1 MYVLEKSARFLST
14 CGTIEASAS
23 AASVLDKKKVEEVDS
38 VHQIRKCFSHL
49 RLAQV
54 TGAKQR
60 TSSAR
65 IDLEKSDH
73 PHSASMKWSAGLSTC
88 SGGHEDSGDLQ
99 DRNNNNNNN
108 CKNNKNIT
116 MTSEDLLQPGH
127 VVKERWKVVRKIG
140 GGGFGEIYEGQD
152 LVTREQV
159 ALKLESAKQPKQVL
173 KMEVAVLKK
182 LQGREHVCRFI
193 GCGRNERFNYVVM
206 QLQAKNLAELRR
218 AQPRGAFSLSTALRL
233 GHQILRAIEAIHEV
247 GFLHRDIKPS
257 NFSMGRLPH
266 NCRKT
271 YMLDFGLARQYT
283 NANGEVRTPRAAAGF
298 RGTVRYASMN
308 AHKNKEMG
316 RHDDL
321 WSLFYMVVEF
331 VNGQLPWRKIKDK
344 EQVGLMKEKYD
355 HRLLI
360 KHLPSD
366 FKQFLEHI
374 QNLDYHDK
382 PDYAMLSGLFE
393 RCMKR
398 RGIKESDPFDWEKTP
413 TDNSLGTTTTTTHA
427 VITKPQ
433 HADSRLAYGG
443 GMTDNMLDDN
453 VLGSVD
459 NQENV
464 EAHHER
470 EHDPRRRRRRDTVLH
485 QPQPN
490 INQVETKERVLNDN
504 NVNANIIANNEKDTN
519 EVEMS
524 PKKRKVEEFNCE
536 KEGEGGVEKEKEGRL
551 ECSTDWDGDAVM
563 ASRQGHTTPRGAGG
577 DDNKNRKPLAVL
589 RLSSVDTAAD
599 DVDMNVEPASKRDDQ
614 YSVHDASYVS
624 FQEGGRLARMEP
636 TGGVSPGGSTP
647 PTEGEFHP
655 HARDHTPHRR
665 THHKRS
671 LSFARFHPVQRAK
684 YLGHRDLSIT
694 QFALA
699 DDDNV
704 SQPVTKGGGGGL
716 TLASQW
722 KSQFDDSEETDN
734 ELKADNLQSPEHK
747 QRITLVSPSSRGPD
761 DTTITPV
768 QDAGTTEKSR
778 RAGAELSRISEDDR
792 HRSSDHHTHTQ
803 VPDVTIIGGSVA
815 GSHGVEELRAM
826 TKASGGIEEVDD
838 CLPPEGQEGVVHVE
852 LGNQV
857 GLPRAWSNPQLS
869 SHIRPGLEP
878 PLVHTTTV
886 TDAVYEVDVARG
898 ICVKSSR
905 EGSPLTPERRQSM
918 PDIGVCENE
927 EGETDAVVG
936 GKIEFRVLD
945 KDKKLSHPTRQTT
958 IVASQIRVSRQEL
971 SAVVPAPP
979 AFNADSE
986 TTPPP
991 PPPPPPLPSMLDLPA
1006 GTTHKST
1013 SLQSSPLT
1021 HPEERSIYYD
1031 APPPDDSSHQ
1041 ASHRTK
1047 SSSPRKDQ
1055 DEDGH
1060 KSIESSEGT
1069 VKDKSDIRSSKK
1081 DDSRRRLGVVALPV
1095 VMEDHKDRD
1104 VESTRYE
1111 SVNNAPDTSRY
1122 ETAAHDQTVV
1132 QESSRYETVM
1142 GGPLPES
1149 SRYETV
1155 MGTRETEGRTRQDT
1169 ICEEEKSLLS
1179 ERRKSLEYLLEEKQ
1193 DGDDSRKISVINLND
1208 LSAAFQAS
1216 TMINRSRTV
1225 TPSVSPR
1232 GTPPHSESGGR
1243 RSRSSRHRRSCEDL
1257 LEEGSEESSKTNTP
1271 RPTDLLARSSL
1282 SPDRQRSNG
1291 VKKSPGSQDDS
1302 SQKSRIPVPMWARTA
1317 KEGEPEGGLITSSG
1331 GRSPRYSESDRA
1343 EAVRRISVAL
1353 AEKVASPGNEEDS
1366 VSTRSGVSEHRSAR
1380 ERGSV
1385 ASAVNDYQRSGSNE
1399 DHSEDLAD
1407 LTPAL
1412 RRRRQ
1417 GVDKYVTDEAQLN
1430 LRFQRRRTRPMS
1442 DVTPPPPTIL
1452 QSRNRQ
1458 SNRQR
1463 VSMIEAGTGG
1473 RYFDTGRGVPSYL
1486 LKPQHEDSSE
1496 SESSHPRKP
1505 RPPSSEPPSAAR
1517 DVAARSLPP
1526 SPRRAMMRIRR
1537 YRPLSAD
1544 SGENFRRQHPQRTVS
1559 PD

>member
-1 MYVLEKSARFLST
+1 
-14 CGTIEASAS
+14 
-23 AASVLDKKKVEEVDS
+23 
-38 VHQIRKCFSHL
+38 
-49 RLAQV
+49 
-54 TGAKQR
+54 
-60 TSSAR
+60 
-65 IDLEKSDH
+65 
-73 PHSASMKWSAGLSTC
+73 
-88 SGGHEDSGDLQ
+88 
-99 DRNNNNNNN
+99 
-108 CKNNKNIT
+108 

-127 VVKERWKVVRKIG
+127 VVKERWKVLRKIG

-266 NCRKT
+266 TCRKT

-298 RGTVRYASMN
+298 RGTVRYASLN

-433 HADSRLAYGG
+433 HADSRLVYGGG

-464 EAHHER
+464 EAPHDR

-490 INQVETKERVLNDN
+490 INQQQVETKERVLNDN
-504 NVNANIIANNEKDTN
+504 NVNANIIANTEKDTN

-524 PKKRKVEEFNCE
+524 PKKRKVEEFTCE
-536 KEGEGGVEKEKEGRL
+536 KEVEGGGEKEKEGRL

-614 YSVHDASYVS
+614 YSVQDASYVS
-624 FQEGGRLARMEP
+624 FQDGGRLARIEP
-636 TGGVSPGGSTP
+636 SAGGVSPGGSTP

-671 LSFARFHPVQRAK
+671 LGFARFHPVQRAK

-699 DDDNV
+699 DDDNM
-704 SQPVTKGGGGGL
+704 SQPATKGGGCGL

-747 QRITLVSPSSRGPD
+747 QRLT
-761 DTTITPV
+761 
-768 QDAGTTEKSR
+768 
-778 RAGAELSRISEDDR
+778 
-792 HRSSDHHTHTQ
+792 
-803 VPDVTIIGGSVA
+803 VPDVTMIGGSVA
-815 GSHGVEELRAM
+815 GSHGIDEFRVV
-826 TKASGGIEEVDD
+826 TKASGGLEESGPAVACLAMETTGVLQVD
-838 CLPPEGQEGVVHVE
+838 LGGQVTS
-852 LGNQV
+852 
-857 GLPRAWSNPQLS
+857 LPRAWSNPQLS

-886 TDAVYEVDVARG
+886 TDAVYELDVARG
-898 ICVKSSR
+898 ICVKTSR

-918 PDIGVCENE
+918 PDIGVCEPE
-927 EGETDAVVG
+927 EGVEDDAVVG

-945 KDKKLSHPTRQTT
+945 KDRKFSEPAGPTT
-958 IVASQIRVSRQEL
+958 IVTSQTRVSRQEL
-971 SAVVPAPP
+971 SSVVPAPA
-979 AFNADSE
+979 AFNVGAE
-986 TTPPP
+986 NPPLPPP
-991 PPPPPPLPSMLDLPA
+991 PSMLDLPP
-1006 GTTHKST
+1006 GTTNKSA
-1013 SLQSSPLT
+1013 SLQSSPIT
-1021 HPEERSIYYD
+1021 HPEERSVYYD
-1031 APPPDDSSHQ
+1031 APPPEDLSQQPGQKTHS
-1041 ASHRTK
+1041 K
-1047 SSSPRKDQ
+1047 SGSPRNEQED
-1055 DEDGH
+1055 DGH
-1060 KSIESSEGT
+1060 KNSET
-1069 VKDKSDIRSSKK
+1069 SDTPLKDKGEGRSGKK
-1081 DDSRRRLGVVALPV
+1081 DDTRRRLGVVALPV
-1095 VMEDHKDRD
+1095 VMEDNKDRD
-1104 VESTRYE
+1104 AESTRYE
-1111 SVNNAPDTSRY
+1111 SAAHPPDTSRY
-1122 ETAAHDQTVV
+1122 ESAVHDHTVV
-1132 QESSRYETVM
+1132 TTVQETSRYETVM
-1142 GGPLPES
+1142 GAPLPES

-1155 MGTRETEGRTRQDT
+1155 MGQRETEGRTRQDT
-1169 ICEEEKSLLS
+1169 ICDEEKSLLS
-1179 ERRKSLEYLLEEKQ
+1179 ERRKSLEFVLEEKIES
-1193 DGDDSRKISVINLND
+1193 DDARKISVINLHD
-1208 LSAAFQAS
+1208 LSAAFQVS

-1271 RPTDLLARSSL
+1271 RPTDLQPRSSL
-1282 SPDRQRSNG
+1282 SPDRQRGNG
-1291 VKKSPGSQDDS
+1291 SRRSPAAQDDS

-1317 KEGEPEGGLITSSG
+1317 KDGEPEGSLNTPSG
-1331 GRSPRYSESDRA
+1331 GRSPRYTEAERA
-1343 EAVRRISVAL
+1343 EAARRISVAL
-1353 AEKVASPGNEEDS
+1353 AEKVTSPGNEEDS
-1366 VSTRSGVSEHRSAR
+1366 LSTRSGVSEHRSGR

-1385 ASAVNDYQRSGSNE
+1385 ASCEYQHSASQE

-1417 GVDKYVTDEAQLN
+1417 GVDKYVTDETQLN

-1442 DVTPPPPTIL
+1442 DVNPPPPALL

-1458 SNRQR
+1458 SRQR

-1473 RYFDTGRGVPSYL
+1473 RYYDSGRGVPSYL

-1517 DVAARSLPP
+1517 DVAAR
-1526 SPRRAMMRIRR
+1526 IRR

-1544 SGENFRRQHPQRTVS
+1544 SSDNYRRQHHQRTVS

>member
-1 MYVLEKSARFLST
+1 
-14 CGTIEASAS
+14 
-23 AASVLDKKKVEEVDS
+23 
-38 VHQIRKCFSHL
+38 
-49 RLAQV
+49 
-54 TGAKQR
+54 
-60 TSSAR
+60 
-65 IDLEKSDH
+65 
-73 PHSASMKWSAGLSTC
+73 
-88 SGGHEDSGDLQ
+88 
-99 DRNNNNNNN
+99 
-108 CKNNKNIT
+108 
-116 MTSEDLLQPGH
+116 
-127 VVKERWKVVRKIG
+127 VRKIG

-374 QNLDYHDK
+374 QKLDYHDK

-413 TDNSLGTTTTTTHA
+413 TDNSLGTNTTTTHA

-433 HADSRLAYGG
+433 HADSRNLYGGGG

-464 EAHHER
+464 ELDR
-470 EHDPRRRRRRDTVLH
+470 DQHDPRRRRRRDTVLH
-485 QPQPN
+485 QQPQPN
-490 INQVETKERVLNDN
+490 SNQQQVETKERVLNDN

-524 PKKRKVEEFNCE
+524 PKKRKVEEFTCE
-536 KEGEGGVEKEKEGRL
+536 KEGEGVGEKEKEGRL

-563 ASRQGHTTPRGAGG
+563 ASRLGHTTPRGAGG

-599 DVDMNVEPASKRDDQ
+599 DVDMNVEPASKREDQ
-614 YSVHDASYVS
+614 YSVQDASYVS
-624 FQEGGRLARMEP
+624 FQDGGRLARMDGNM
-636 TGGVSPGGSTP
+636 GGVSPGGSTP
-647 PTEGEFHP
+647 PTEGDFHP

-665 THHKRS
+665 THHKS
-671 LSFARFHPVQRAK
+671 RFHPVQRAK

-704 SQPVTKGGGGGL
+704 SQPATKGGGCGL

-747 QRITLVSPSSRGPD
+747 QRLTLVSPSSRGPD
-761 DTTITPV
+761 DTTVTGV
-768 QDAGTTEKSR
+768 QEIGTVAATGDKSR

-803 VPDVTIIGGSVA
+803 VPDVTMVGGSVA
-815 GSHGVEELRAM
+815 ASHGVDELRMVNKAGGLDQRVATVACLAM
-826 TKASGGIEEVDD
+826 
-838 CLPPEGQEGVVHVE
+838 EGGVVQVE
-852 LGNQV
+852 V
-857 GLPRAWSNPQLS
+857 GGPASLPRAWSNPQLS

-878 PLVHTTTV
+878 PLVHTATV

-898 ICVKSSR
+898 ICIKTSR
-905 EGSPLTPERRQSM
+905 EDSPLTPERRQSM
-918 PDIGVCENE
+918 PDIGVCETE
-927 EGETDAVVG
+927 DAGEADAVVG

-945 KDKKLSHPTRQTT
+945 KDRKFSTPSGPTT
-958 IVASQIRVSRQEL
+958 IVASQTRVSLQEVPT
-971 SAVVPAPP
+971 VVPAPP
-979 AFNADSE
+979 AFHADDES
-986 TTPPP
+986 T
-991 PPPPPPLPSMLDLPA
+991 PPPPPPLPSIVDLPP
-1006 GTTHKST
+1006 GTTNKSA
-1013 SLQSSPLT
+1013 SIQSSPMT

-1031 APPPDDSSHQ
+1031 APPPEDTSQQATGQKVQSKNTIPRSERDDSYKTS
-1041 ASHRTK
+1041 
-1047 SSSPRKDQ
+1047 
-1055 DEDGH
+1055 DGDVP
-1060 KSIESSEGT
+1060 T
-1069 VKDKSDIRSSKK
+1069 KDKSDARSKK
-1081 DDSRRRLGVVALPV
+1081 EDSRRRLGVVALPV

-1104 VESTRYE
+1104 GESTRYE
-1111 SVNNAPDTSRY
+1111 STVHPPDSSRY
-1122 ETAAHDQTVV
+1122 ESAVHDHTA

-1142 GGPLPES
+1142 GAPLPES

-1155 MGTRETEGRTRQDT
+1155 MGQRDTETRTRYDT
-1169 ICEEEKSLLS
+1169 ICDEEKSLLS
-1179 ERRKSLEYLLEEKQ
+1179 ERRKSLEFVLEEKQ
-1193 DGDDSRKISVINLND
+1193 DAEDSRKISVINLHD

-1232 GTPPHSESGGR
+1232 GTPPHSEGGGSR

-1257 LEEGSEESSKTNTP
+1257 LEEGSEASSKTNTP
-1271 RPTDLLARSSL
+1271 RPSDLQPRSSI
-1282 SPDRQRSNG
+1282 SPDLQKGNG
-1291 VKKSPGSQDDS
+1291 SKKSPGQDDS
-1302 SQKSRIPVPMWARTA
+1302 SLKSRIPVPMWARSA
-1317 KEGEPEGGLITSSG
+1317 KDAETDGNVSTPSG
-1331 GRSPRYSESDRA
+1331 GKSPRYTEADRA
-1343 EAVRRISVAL
+1343 EAARRISVAL

-1366 VSTRSGVSEHRSAR
+1366 ISTRSAISEHRSTR
-1380 ERGSV
+1380 ERGS
-1385 ASAVNDYQRSGSNE
+1385 SAAIEYQCSGSQE
-1399 DHSEDLAD
+1399 DQSDDLAD

-1417 GVDKYVTDEAQLN
+1417 GVDKYVTDETQLN
-1430 LRFQRRRTRPMS
+1430 LRFQRRRSRPVS
-1442 DVTPPPPTIL
+1442 DVNPPPPTLL
-1452 QSRNRQ
+1452 QPRNRQ
-1458 SNRQR
+1458 GQR

-1473 RYFDTGRGVPSYL
+1473 RYFDGGRGVPSYL

-1517 DVAARSLPP
+1517 DVAAR
-1526 SPRRAMMRIRR
+1526 IRR

-1544 SGENFRRQHPQRTVS
+1544 SSENYRRQHHQRTVS